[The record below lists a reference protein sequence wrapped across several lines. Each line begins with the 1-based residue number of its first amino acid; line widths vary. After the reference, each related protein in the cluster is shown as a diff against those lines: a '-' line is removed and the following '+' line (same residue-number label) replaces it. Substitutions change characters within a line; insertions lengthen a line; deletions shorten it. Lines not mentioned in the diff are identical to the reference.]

1 MTLNEAEHRLKIRT
15 KITSSQFGS
24 LNRNFGYG
32 LCHGSVKV
40 VQAYGYIL

>member
-1 MTLNEAEHRLKIRT
+1 MILNEAEHMLSIRT
-15 KITSSQFGS
+15 NITSSQFGH

-40 VQAYGYIL
+40 VQAYGDIL